1 MMKSQSWKICYYYR
15 YGTRKSHIGIAI
27 TRNSYVVIAS
37 RFSLEIMRTFLSHS
51 WFALVAGI
59 TWDLRD
65 TNGNLI
71 KDRQQWQNNDA
82 YSAETSFI
90 MAGMHLAGQYV
101 SQYDVRAANSGL
113 SDCAAQRN
121 SLSMSLRYQH
131 TPSHASDQLKLRYAY
146 YRPPGGDLWS
156 SNPIDVSLYLGWI
169 KAQLRQGHAPTI
181 SVYCKDC
188 GLKYDLEHIMTA
200 ISYES
205 TFNDDLF
212 HAGDAFTYCDHLGAY
227 PNRRGSRPS
236 GRRLA
241 WWGLAFNLFRL
252 CASICP
258 EEDDTDDG
266 RYAPSD
272 WQAIVANGG
281 IDASSCTRIV
291 VNSLTSPL
299 FGSRYDADARTS
311 SSYTIPNDKHNSGI
325 AHLGPVDL
333 NNELLRVEMT
343 SDKTFEAPEIE
354 SVLYNPDGPRPASMD
369 LTLTITVKG
378 LSTDTTKQYVLCL
391 ADSLASIVE
400 PSIVEPSIVQPHP
413 SLPLFSPPRCPLFSL

>member
-1 MMKSQSWKICYYYR
+1 MREML
-15 YGTRKSHIGIAI
+15 
-27 TRNSYVVIAS
+27 
-37 RFSLEIMRTFLSHS
+37 SLS
-51 WFALVAGI
+51 WFALVASI

-65 TNGNLI
+65 ANGNLI

-101 SQYDVRAANSGL
+101 SEYDVRAASIYWAI
-113 SDCAAQRN
+113 SDCGAQNRDYK
-121 SLSMSLRYQH
+121 LRIQD
-131 TPSHASDQLKLRYAY
+131 SRRVQAASDKLKLRYEFY
-146 YRPPGGDLWS
+146 QHPPA
-156 SNPIDVSLYLGWI
+156 PDVSLYLGWI

-252 CASICP
+252 CAAICP
-258 EEDDTDDG
+258 EDEEDDTDDG

-333 NNELLRVEMT
+333 NNELLQVEMT

-400 PSIVEPSIVQPHP
+400 PSIVQPHP